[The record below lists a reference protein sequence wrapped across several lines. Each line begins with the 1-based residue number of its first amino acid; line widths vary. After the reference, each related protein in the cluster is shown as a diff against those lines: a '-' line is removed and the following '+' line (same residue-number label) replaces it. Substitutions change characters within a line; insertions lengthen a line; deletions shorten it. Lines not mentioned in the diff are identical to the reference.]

1 MRSPGGII
9 PVFMED
15 SVLDNPLL
23 QVAAVRKECAA
34 LRAHFATENARLEA
48 LCAQQQEEIARLR
61 GSNRCESCGGDNDGS
76 SSPAMVEV
84 VRELERLEQALQQER
99 RNSAKLA
106 DEKKSTEE
114 NHSRD
119 VAMLEGMLHQT
130 LTENE
135 RLQATVSALRA
146 SCVLATIP
154 EVIDTEKGTPP
165 TKDSPEDD
173 VNKDQ
178 NLAPEVLEEPEMEP
192 RRVPA
197 VDDL

>member
-1 MRSPGGII
+1 
-9 PVFMED
+9 MED
-15 SVLDNPLL
+15 SGLDNSLL

-34 LRAHFATENARLEA
+34 LRAHFAGENARLEA

-61 GSNRCESCGGDNDGS
+61 GSNRCESCGGDKDKAAS
-76 SSPAMVEV
+76 AAMVEV
-84 VRELERLEQALQQER
+84 VRELERSEQALQQER
-99 RNSAKLA
+99 RNSTKLA
-106 DEKKSTEE
+106 DDKNACEE

-119 VAMLEGMLHQT
+119 VAMLEGMLQQT

-154 EVIDTEKGTPP
+154 EVIDAEKSGLPL
-165 TKDSPEDD
+165 KDAIEDEAGK
-173 VNKDQ
+173 NQ
-178 NLAPEVLEEPEMEP
+178 NLASEVLEEPEMEP

-197 VDDL
+197 LDNL